1 MTLSENLIIA
11 FGVMNVVLAI
21 LVLYAISLVVKLT
34 RMTSKDEV
42 ENISPQNALQSN
54 LSNNTTSQVPMQT
67 FGDID
72 EEDKLVLALAASALA
87 SDNRSNSHFHISKIT
102 RIK

>member
-11 FGVMNVVLAI
+11 FGAMNVILAI

-42 ENISPQNALQSN
+42 KNEVQQKTAQSYIA
-54 LSNNTTSQVPMQT
+54 NNDIDQVPTQV
-67 FGDID
+67 FDDID
-72 EEDKLVLALAASALA
+72 EEDKLVIALAASALA
-87 SDNRSNSHFHISKIT
+87 SNDKSNSHFHIRKIT